1 MKNTLKIYSLG
12 ISTRMIKTATK
23 YQINISWK
31 FSKISCSI
39 FSHVYTLLI
48 NLYLQSIWIMI
59 EWYLPLSLDNKLAIF
74 LYHLQLIFGQ
84 HIGSRLSTVA
94 VFWKHVADIL
104 HPSSVVFWQ
113 HGGFLLPTVS
123 LLTVDCFTSSTIC
136 IYFLEA
142 D

>member
-1 MKNTLKIYSLG
+1 VEEKQPASRKQLQFVEDKQPA
-12 ISTRMIKTATK
+12 TRR
-23 YQINISWK
+23 
-31 FSKISCSI
+31 
-39 FSHVYTLLI
+39 HLL
-48 NLYLQSIWIMI
+48 
-59 EWYLPLSLDNKLAIF
+59 
-74 LYHLQLIFGQ
+74 GQ